1 MLAGFEAFF
10 TAISG
15 FLSTFPS
22 CKSNSMNTRS
32 SHLDV
37 AKGIAI
43 IGVVYGHAVVLMM
56 VYPFYRDVAE
66 AQSKFI
72 FAFVMPLFFLVSG
85 AFQRIRLS
93 SSSFNA
99 STYLKKITTSVL
111 LPFYAL
117 GLLFLVANVILAERV
132 SAPPV
137 PDMFRALLLE
147 QSNGNALPS
156 VVLWFL
162 FVLFLFHLASFFLL
176 RVFRIS
182 GRYLLIAAILL
193 RIFHGFFGG
202 WVFFGVDKITE
213 FFVYYVIGYVF
224 YKRVVDKPISGPFS
238 LLALAVVSIVA
249 FAIQQHDPTGV
260 AASLLKSVGVS
271 ELCLPLLTIGV
282 SYVMVSQFKDHPVIK
297 SLAYFGAYSMLVY
310 VFHMPIMT
318 IFRMMATRLGV
329 PPSYPMLYFLFI
341 PGVLLPLLVGKL
353 LAYNKPLY
361 VTLLGRNP

>member
-1 MLAGFEAFF
+1 
-10 TAISG
+10 
-15 FLSTFPS
+15 
-22 CKSNSMNTRS
+22 MNTRS

-43 IGVVYGHAVVLMM
+43 IAVVYAHAVVLMM
-56 VYPFYRDVAE
+56 AYPFYREVAE
-66 AQSKFI
+66 VQSVFI
-72 FAFVMPLFFLVSG
+72 FTFAMPLFFLISG

-93 SSSFNA
+93 SSSFNT
-99 STYLKKITTSVL
+99 STYLKKIATSVL

-117 GLLFLVANVILAERV
+117 GLLFLAANVIFADRV

-147 QSNGNALPS
+147 QSNGHALPS

-162 FVLFLFHLASFFLL
+162 FVLFLFHLASFLAL
-176 RVFRIS
+176 KVFRI
-182 GRYLLIAAILL
+182 GINFLLFIAILF
-193 RIFHGFFGG
+193 RIFHGFFLG
-202 WVFFGVDKITE
+202 WVFFGVNKITE
-213 FFVYYVIGYVF
+213 FFIYYLVGYVF
-224 YKRVVDKPISGPFS
+224 YKKVVEKPISGPVS

-249 FAIQQHDPTGV
+249 FAIRQHDPTGI
-260 AASLLKSVGVS
+260 AASVLTSLGVS

-297 SLAYFGAYSMLVY
+297 SLAYFGAYSILVY

-318 IFRMMATRLGV
+318 IFRMIATRLGV
-329 PPSYPMLYFLFI
+329 PASYPMLYFLFI

-361 VTLLGRNP
+361 KTLLGRNP